1 MRIVFLLLD
10 FAIFFAITAFITTV
24 RSATGLWDVLFFVDN
39 CKVMLPVF
47 VLNVILLLIFSFY
60 DLQKSHNKN
69 TNGVAGLFFSF
80 IISFI
85 TSAAGIYFGSILFN
99 TTTPRTSLLLILLIF
114 YVYVF
119 LSRELYSGLHFSQIN
134 IITLGNSRTLKRIRK
149 TLSPMPQY
157 KIVYNLNNISEIPEK
172 LDIIDLDFVL
182 VSNKLLEQDQNT
194 ANIIFD
200 KFVSKGVI
208 CLTDLDFFETLFLRI
223 PKETLKNI
231 TWLIK
236 DVNLK
241 PKYFIYDAIKRF
253 FDILFSICLV
263 PIFLPIGIF
272 IYLLILV
279 IDRQKPLFFQ
289 ERIGMEGRIIQIC
302 KFRTMVSGTEK
313 PTKLGKILRKFRLDE
328 IPQLVNILD
337 GSISIVGPRPLQ
349 YEDNELLNKYVPAHK
364 LRSIVKPG
372 LTGWAQLN
380 FKAPCNYSVEQI
392 PAFES
397 EDEKNKYFNDAFV
410 RLAYDVWYI
419 KHFSFSLDIEIILK
433 TAKRAFVKDKRLSE

>member
-10 FAIFFAITAFITTV
+10 FAAFFAITAFITTV
-24 RSATGLWDVLFFVDN
+24 RSSTGLWDVLFFVEN

-47 VLNVILLLIFSFY
+47 VLNIILLLIFSFY
-60 DLQKSHNKN
+60 DLQKSHNKY
-69 TNGVAGLFFSF
+69 TNGFIGILFSF
-80 IISFI
+80 IVAFV
-85 TSAAGIYFGSILFN
+85 TSAAGIYFAATLFHVP
-99 TTTPRTSLLLILLIF
+99 TPKTNLLLILLIF

-134 IITLGNSRTLKRIRK
+134 IVTLGNSRTLKRIRK
-149 TLSPMPQY
+149 TLISMPQY
-157 KIVYNLNNISEIPEK
+157 KVVYNLDNISEIPEK

-223 PKETLKNI
+223 PKEILRNT

-253 FDILFSICLV
+253 FDILFSLCLV

-272 IYLLILV
+272 VYLLILV
-279 IDRQKPLFFQ
+279 FDRQKPLFFQ
-289 ERIGMEGRIIQIC
+289 ERVGIEGRTIQIC
-302 KFRTMVSGTEK
+302 KFRTMINGTEK

-337 GSISIVGPRPLQ
+337 GSISIVGPRPLWMEEYQ
-349 YEDNELLNKYVPAHK
+349 FLNKYIPTHV

-380 FKAPCNYSVEQI
+380 FKAPPVYCVLNT
-392 PAFES
+392 PTFES

-419 KHFSFSLDIEIILK
+419 KHFSFSLDIEIMLK